1 MIAVDW
7 TILALVGVSLLLGAL
22 RGFVREVFSLIGWV
36 AGAYLALRFS
46 TMLGERIPLEIE
58 WPVVKTILAGIAII
72 AACVF
77 AAALVG
83 WIAHRLLVAAKL
95 TAADRSL
102 GAVFGLARG
111 IVIVALAVFIA
122 RDTQIARQPFWRDS
136 LLLPQVEAAVRFA
149 SRHVPVA
156 GVTPG

>member
-1 MIAVDW
+1 MTPIDWAVV
-7 TILALVGVSLLLGAL
+7 ALVAVSLLLGAL

-36 AGAYLALRFS
+36 AGAYLALRFA
-46 TMLGERIPLEIE
+46 TALGERIPLEIE
-58 WPVVKTILAGIAII
+58 WPIVKTVLAGIAII

-77 AAALVG
+77 AAALIG
-83 WIAHRLLVAAKL
+83 WIAHRFLVAAKL

-111 IVIVALAVFIA
+111 VVIVALAVFIA

-149 SRHVPVA
+149 SRHLPVA